1 MAQIVTMIFVRTK
14 KIPKIEK
21 RSKFVVLLPFGERSD
36 KRIL

>member
-1 MAQIVTMIFVRTK
+1 MAQIVTMFFVRTK
-14 KIPKIEK
+14 QRPKIEK